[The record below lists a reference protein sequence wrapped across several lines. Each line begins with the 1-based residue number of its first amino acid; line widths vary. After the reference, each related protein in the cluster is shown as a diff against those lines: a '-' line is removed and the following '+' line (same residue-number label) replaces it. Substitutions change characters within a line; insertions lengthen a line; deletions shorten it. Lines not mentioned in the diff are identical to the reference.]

1 MSKYRIL
8 VVEDEAIVARDICK
22 RLDDLGYQVAGMADN
37 GEAALAQAREQKPD
51 LVLMD
56 IVIKGQQNGIDV
68 ANIIK
73 SEMGIPLIY
82 LTAYADEATVE
93 RAKTA
98 EPFGYIIKPFND
110 RDLNVTI
117 QMALYRNK
125 MEKKLAD
132 REERYRDLFE
142 NTSDIIMLLDE
153 QGSFKYVNRRW
164 HSALGY
170 GPDEIGS
177 LKIFDIL
184 DQSCL
189 DHCQRSFGQVLSGK
203 EATVEAV
210 FRTKDGEKIIVEGNC
225 NSSHSLGKP
234 SWVRGIFRDITEK
247 KKAQQLQEAMYQIA
261 NETALS
267 GNLDELY
274 PSLHNIISQLMNTK
288 NFYIA
293 IYDHDTKRLAFPYFV
308 DEHDPAPTDR
318 PLGQGITEY
327 LIRSKKP
334 LLATPQVFQ
343 SLIDSGDVRTIG
355 QPSLDWLGVP
365 LLISDRYAGALVVQT
380 YDQGIRFGEREKD
393 ILTFI
398 SEQVAFAIQRKQAEE
413 SLKQSEKDYRYLF
426 NNATDAIYI
435 QDKEGRFL
443 DVNQGAVD
451 MYGYPKEF
459 FMGKTPGFL
468 SAPGKNDMKKI
479 MGFVE
484 DAFNGKPRQYDFWG
498 IRKNGEVFPK
508 IVRSQQGFYL
518 GQKIIVT
525 FAIDITERKAS
536 EEALRMSEEKYRTL
550 VEQINDVI
558 FLLDPSGIIQYISP
572 AIERITQFTV
582 DEITGQPFSRFIHPD
597 DLPGFNQSFQRNLR
611 DMEEPWEY
619 RLMDKNGSI
628 VFVRSSSRL
637 LKEDNGNPT
646 GIMGSLTDITQAK
659 QMTIQLQ
666 QAQKMEAIGQLAG
679 GIAHD
684 FNNLLAGI
692 IGHAEMLQIKLIN
705 EPSLA
710 ALAEKIL
717 TTGEHAANLTK
728 QLLSFARKGNYQQ
741 VPVNMHRIIVE
752 VAGILANTLNK
763 NISVRQSLNANPCTV
778 LGDPAMLENA
788 LLNLCINARDA
799 MAKGGTLTI
808 STEVTELDELYVK
821 NHSYKIPVG
830 KYIRVSVNDTGKG
843 MPKEVKAHLFE
854 PFFTTKEKGKGTGLG
869 LASVYGCVK
878 AHNGSI
884 EVYSEEEHGSTFNI
898 YLPLADFCPGK
909 TEEPGKWPAQKG
921 TGNILL
927 VDDEETIRDI
937 TSQML
942 DDRGYKVVVLANGQ
956 EAVDYYREHYREID
970 IVILDMIMPK
980 MNGHEAFIKMKKIN
994 PGIRALLSSGYSIE
1008 EDAQTLLT
1016 KGVKGFLQ
1024 KPYRLAE
1031 LTQMINQT
1039 LAT

>member
-22 RLDDLGYQVAGMADN
+22 RLDDMGYQVAAKADN
-37 GEAALAQAREQKPD
+37 GEAALAQARELKPD

-56 IVIKGQQNGIDV
+56 IVIKGKQNGIDV

-73 SEMGIPLIY
+73 SELGIPLIY
-82 LTAYADEATVE
+82 LTAYADDDTVE

-153 QGSFKYVNRRW
+153 QGCFKYVNQRW

-177 LKIFDIL
+177 LNIFDIL

-189 DHCQRSFGQVLSGK
+189 DHCRYNFGQVLSGK
-203 EATVEAV
+203 EATVEAI
-210 FRTKDGEKIIVEGNC
+210 FRTKDGKTIIVEGNC
-225 NSSHSLGKP
+225 NSSHSPGKP
-234 SWVRGIFRDITEK
+234 TWVRGIFRDITEK
-247 KKAQQLQEAMYQIA
+247 KRSRQLQEAMYQIA

-274 PSLHNIISQLMNTK
+274 RSLHNILGRLLDTK
-288 NFYIA
+288 NFYISL
-293 IYDHDTKRLAFPYFV
+293 YDSENDLLSFPYFM
-308 DEHDPAPTDR
+308 DEYDLVPQNR
-318 PLGQGITEY
+318 PMGTGITEY

-334 LLATPQVFQ
+334 LLATPEVYQK
-343 SLIDSGDVRTIG
+343 LIDSGQIRLIG
-355 QPSLDWLGVP
+355 KPSVDWLGVP
-365 LLISDRYAGALVVQT
+365 LLVSDRYTGTLVIQS
-380 YDQGIRFGEREKD
+380 YDQGIRFGERERD

-398 SEQVAFAIQRKQAEE
+398 SEQVAFAIHRKLA
-413 SLKQSEKDYRYLF
+413 
-426 NNATDAIYI
+426 
-435 QDKEGRFL
+435 
-443 DVNQGAVD
+443 
-451 MYGYPKEF
+451 
-459 FMGKTPGFL
+459 
-468 SAPGKNDMKKI
+468 
-479 MGFVE
+479 
-484 DAFNGKPRQYDFWG
+484 
-498 IRKNGEVFPK
+498 
-508 IVRSQQGFYL
+508 
-518 GQKIIVT
+518 
-525 FAIDITERKAS
+525 
-536 EEALRMSEEKYRTL
+536 EEALKLSEEKYRSL

-558 FLLDPSGIIQYISP
+558 FLTDSSGIIQYISP
-572 AIERITQFTV
+572 AIERMTQFTV
-582 DEITGQPFSRFIHPD
+582 DEITGQPFFKFIHPD
-597 DLPGFNQSFQRNLR
+597 DLPGLKQSFQRNLKGV
-611 DMEEPWEY
+611 EEPWEY
-619 RLMDKNGSI
+619 RLIDKNGTT

-637 LKEDNGNPT
+637 LADDNGNPT
-646 GIMGSLTDITQAK
+646 GIMGTLTDITQAK
-659 QMTIQLQ
+659 QMASQLQ

-705 EPSLA
+705 QPSLA

-741 VPVNMHRIIVE
+741 VPVSIHRIIAE
-752 VAGILANTLNK
+752 VAGILGNTVNK
-763 NISVRQSLNANPCTV
+763 NINVRQSLSANPCTV

-788 LLNLCINARDA
+788 LLNLCLNARDA
-799 MAKGGTLTI
+799 MAKGGNLT
-808 STEVTELDELYVK
+808 VTTQVAELDESYVK

-830 KYIRVSVNDTGKG
+830 SYIKISVSDTGQG
-843 MPKEVKAHLFE
+843 MSKDVQSHIYE
-854 PFFTTKEKGKGTGLG
+854 PFFTTKEQGKGTGLG

-884 EVYSEEEHGSTFNI
+884 EVYSEEGHGSTFNI
-898 YLPLADFCPGK
+898 YLPLAEPGPEK
-909 TEEPGKWPAQKG
+909 TEEAAKAPAQKG
-921 TGNILL
+921 TGRILL

-942 DDRGYKVVVLANGQ
+942 DDRGYKVTTLSNGQ
-956 EAVDYYREHYREID
+956 EAVEYYREHFQEID
-970 IVILDMIMPK
+970 LVILDMIMPK
-980 MNGHEAFIKMKKIN
+980 MNGHEAFIKMKEIN
-994 PGIRALLSSGYSIE
+994 PGVKVLLSSGYSIE
-1008 EDAQTLLT
+1008 EEAQDLMNS
-1016 KGVKGFLQ
+1016 GVKGFLQ

-1031 LTQMINQT
+1031 LTQKINQ
-1039 LAT
+1039 AMAN